1 MLKTYHVF
9 LQIKMFDL
17 LSGTRDQYNCKLE
30 INMLYE
36 NISIP
41 RSDITIYIYLFTII
55 IQLPLYTTKSNRK
68 LFGISFFFIF
78 DKLFIGQL
86 SVNKSFVEG

>member
-41 RSDITIYIYLFTII
+41 RI
-55 IQLPLYTTKSNRK
+55 
-68 LFGISFFFIF
+68 
-78 DKLFIGQL
+78 
-86 SVNKSFVEG
+86 